1 MSKENETNKKE
12 TEEKIEPKRIE
23 SIIETATKQ
32 LLEDII
38 DDVRNE
44 MTFNVNDLEV
54 YLLGLE
60 VLNHLYDALRDNNLD
75 RMVEIE
81 YIYRNKGL
89 FVLQEELNK

>member
-1 MSKENETNKKE
+1 MKTIYKKE
-12 TEEKIEPKRIE
+12 TEPKMIE
-23 SIIETATKQ
+23 SVIETATKQ

-38 DDVRNE
+38 DEVRNE
-44 MTFNVNDLEV
+44 MVFKENDLEV
-54 YLLGLE
+54 YLLGFE

-89 FVLQEELNK
+89 FVLQEELNAQLN

>member
-1 MSKENETNKKE
+1 MKTIYKKE
-12 TEEKIEPKRIE
+12 TEPKMIE
-23 SIIETATKQ
+23 SVIETATKQ

-89 FVLQEELNK
+89 FVLQEELNA